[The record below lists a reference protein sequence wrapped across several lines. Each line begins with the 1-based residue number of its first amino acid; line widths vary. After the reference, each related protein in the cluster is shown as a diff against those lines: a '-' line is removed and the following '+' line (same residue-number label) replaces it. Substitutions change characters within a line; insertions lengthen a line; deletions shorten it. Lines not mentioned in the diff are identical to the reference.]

1 MAFLV
6 AILGELSSS
15 FVHCQAIG
23 ERVLRICLLLGRVLP
38 YLATRE
44 SIQRL
49 HPWTSSLRNF
59 KRPHF
64 LLVLALPT
72 PLISCAPGLL
82 PPPLS
87 KSWQTQRASERA
99 SNAPNTPANTKQ
111 TERSSHHR
119 EGKAR
124 AALYTYVRTYR
135 LCIKTD
141 DV

>member
-44 SIQRL
+44 SIHRL
-49 HPWTSSLRNF
+49 HPWTPTLRNF

-64 LLVLALPT
+64 FLVLALPT

-87 KSWQTQRASERA
+87 KSWQTHRASERCA
-99 SNAPNTPANTKQ
+99 QHSREHKTNEAKLTAKGKQ
-111 TERSSHHR
+111 EQLCVR
-119 EGKAR
+119 
-124 AALYTYVRTYR
+124 TYVHTYR

>member
-44 SIQRL
+44 SIHRL
-49 HPWTSSLRNF
+49 HPWTPSLRNF

-64 LLVLALPT
+64 FLVLALPT
-72 PLISCAPGLL
+72 PRISWAPGLVL
-82 PPPLS
+82 PPLS
-87 KSWQTQRASERA
+87 KSWQTHPASERA
-99 SNAPNTPANTKQ
+99 SEQCAQHSREHTRQTKL
-111 TERSSHHR
+111 SSQGR
-119 EGKAR
+119 ESKS
-124 AALYTYVRTYR
+124 TSVYVRT
-135 LCIKTD
+135 
-141 DV
+141 